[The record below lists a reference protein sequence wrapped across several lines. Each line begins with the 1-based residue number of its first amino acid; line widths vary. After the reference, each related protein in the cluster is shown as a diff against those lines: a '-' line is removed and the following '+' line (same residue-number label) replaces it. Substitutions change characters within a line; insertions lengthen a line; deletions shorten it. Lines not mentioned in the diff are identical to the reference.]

1 MFFSIGFFVY
11 WSAAGKKILARRRRK
26 KNCGQNTPKLR
37 KHLRTSALP
46 QFWPFFP
53 QFTLKFP
60 RKKKHWSSRV
70 GVFLYQRKLKQLLYE
85 LVLKASKC
93 LHVLK

>member
-60 RKKKHWSSRV
+60 RKKKHWDAPPFTGPPGR
-70 GVFLYQRKLKQLLYE
+70 
-85 LVLKASKC
+85 
-93 LHVLK
+93 

>member
-11 WSAAGKKILARRRRK
+11 WSAAGTKILARRRRK

-53 QFTLKFP
+53 YALSYEANLIQRFYP
-60 RKKKHWSSRV
+60 VPCHDGEV
-70 GVFLYQRKLKQLLYE
+70 GGVVWTPTDFRT
-85 LVLKASKC
+85 
-93 LHVLK
+93 